1 MNSFSRFALFK
12 KLIDELNSF
21 LFQNK
26 NFWGCRLFVH
36 HFNHLELIDYFYCVT
51 VNDNDFNAWT
61 ITIIC
66 LTTKFW
72 RFVVNTHYRWYI
84 DCRLIE
90 YIEKKRGRS
99 DEIVAKASTMVI
111 IFKRVHWFLF
121 VFAFSCS
128 LRGSRQQQ
136 KRRQRRR
143 GKFSEVFE
151 SLSYVRHHFVYGK

>member
-1 MNSFSRFALFK
+1 MNWFP
-12 KLIDELNSF
+12 F

-61 ITIIC
+61 IIIIC